1 MNYTMTTDEGDFRV
15 TSIEV
20 VNSIKEN
27 PYINPG
33 EKLVDVL
40 LHVDC
45 TDSYFEEG
53 SLEDYV
59 AFNAI
64 ELLDED
70 GYSCNEYS
78 TIPYDHG
85 LYYKPCELRKG
96 CKYRV
101 ALPFVVPKES
111 VNFTVMPFETV
122 CKIQN
127 D

>member
-45 TDSYFEEG
+45 TDSYFEED
-53 SLEDYV
+53 SLSRYR
-59 AFNAI
+59 AFKTI

-70 GYSCNEYS
+70 GFSCDEYGW
-78 TIPYDHG
+78 TPYDHG
-85 LYYKPCELRKG
+85 LYYKPDEFRRG

-101 ALPFVVPKES
+101 VIPYVVPKES
-111 VNFTVMPFETV
+111 AMFTVMPFETV